1 MSQPITKYINQRKI
15 MSTVENEDVTKLDTQ
30 NLEALVTL
38 QRREFQSE
46 GEVTY
51 ATRIDRLKRLKALI
65 VENKTEFAE
74 TTKREF
80 GGARSYEFSLFSEFA
95 GKVEAIDYSMK
106 HLKEWMKPEKRKT
119 NKPMNFLGGK
129 SQVRHFPKGV
139 VGIISPWNLPFG
151 LTVAPLTSALAAGNR
166 ALLKPSEFVP
176 ETAALFAEVV
186 PQYFS
191 KDEVAVVTGGA
202 EISQC
207 FAELPFDH
215 LLFTGSTNIGAK
227 VMQSASKNLVPV
239 TLELG
244 GKSPVIIGRSAKLD
258 LAGTRLTFG
267 KLLNGGQLCLSPD
280 YVVVPHELEELLI
293 ARVVQEAESMY
304 PNITENEDYAGVI
317 NEKHFARL
325 QNYIDDA
332 VAKGAKLT
340 IVGADKTR
348 ASADNRRMPLHIL
361 QNVKE
366 DMLVLHEEIFGP
378 ILPVMTYSDVAE
390 VPDMIKPRQNPLAMY
405 YFGKDKREQEYLLSH
420 VQSGGVCIN
429 DITLHYVQEDLPF
442 GGIGSSGMGA
452 YHGPEGFR
460 SMSHARAIYSQT
472 MIDVLPIIG
481 ARPPFGNKFRK
492 NITKILG
499 SI

>member
-1 MSQPITKYINQRKI
+1 MSIAEHN
-15 MSTVENEDVTKLDTQ
+15 NVTELAGQ
-30 NLEALVTL
+30 NLNALIER
-38 QRREFQSE
+38 QRSQFRAE

-51 ATRIDRLKRLKALI
+51 STRIDRLKRLKALI

-95 GKVEAIDYSMK
+95 SKVEAIDYSMK
-106 HLKEWMKPEKRKT
+106 HLKAWMKPEKRKT

-176 ETAALFAEVV
+176 ETAALFAEIV
-186 PQYFS
+186 PKYFPE
-191 KDEVAVVTGGA
+191 DEVAVVTGGA
-202 EISQC
+202 EISQK

-215 LLFTGSTNIGAK
+215 LLFTGSTKVGAK
-227 VMQSASKNLVPV
+227 VMGAASKNLVPV

-244 GKSPVIIGRSAKLD
+244 GKSPVVIGRSAKLD

-280 YVVVPHELEELLI
+280 YVVVPNELEEQLI
-293 ARVVQEAESMY
+293 ARVVHEAQSMY
-304 PNITENEDYAGVI
+304 PNITENEDYAGII
-317 NEKHFARL
+317 NERHFARL
-325 QNYIDDA
+325 QNYLDDA

-340 IVGADKTR
+340 IVGANKTR
-348 ASADNRRMPLHIL
+348 ASASNRRMPLHIL
-361 QNVKE
+361 QNVND
-366 DMLVLHEEIFGP
+366 DMLVMQEEIFGP
-378 ILPVMTYSDVAE
+378 VLPFMTYSDVTE
-390 VPDMIKPRQNPLAMY
+390 VPDMIEPRRSPLALY
-405 YFGKDKREQEYLLSH
+405 YFGKDKREQEYLLNH

-442 GGIGSSGMGA
+442 GGFGASGMGA

-460 SMSHARAIYSQT
+460 SLSHARAIYSQT
-472 MIDVLPIIG
+472 MIDVLPIVG
-481 ARPPFGNKFRK
+481 ARPPFGDKFRK
-492 NITKILG
+492 NISKILG
-499 SI
+499 AI

>member
-1 MSQPITKYINQRKI
+1 MGAAEHHNATGLNA
-15 MSTVENEDVTKLDTQ
+15 Q
-30 NLEALVTL
+30 NLDALLEL
-38 QRREFQSE
+38 QRSKFRAE

-51 ATRIDRLKRLKALI
+51 STRIDRLKRLKALI
-65 VENKTEFAE
+65 VENKTEFAI

-95 GKVEAIDYSMK
+95 SKVEAINYSMK

-176 ETAALFAEVV
+176 KTAALFAEVV
-186 PQYFS
+186 PKYFS
-191 KDEVAVVTGGA
+191 EDEVAVVTGGA
-202 EISQC
+202 DISQR

-215 LLFTGSTNIGAK
+215 LLFTGSTKVGAK

-280 YVVVPHELEELLI
+280 YVAVPDELEEQLI
-293 ARVVQEAESMY
+293 ARVIQEAQSMY
-304 PNITENEDYAGVI
+304 PNITENADYAGVI
-317 NEKHFARL
+317 NERHFARL

-340 IVGADKTR
+340 IVGANKTR
-348 ASADNRRMPLHIL
+348 ASKNNRRMPLHIL
-361 QNVKE
+361 QNVNE
-366 DMLVLHEEIFGP
+366 DMLVMHEEIFGP

-390 VPDMIKPRQNPLAMY
+390 VPDMIEPRRNPLAMY
-405 YFGKDKREQEYLLSH
+405 YFGKDKREQEYLLSN

-442 GGIGSSGMGA
+442 GGVGASGMGA

-460 SMSHARAIYSQT
+460 SLSHARAIYSQT

-481 ARPPFGNKFRK
+481 ARPPFGEKFRK
-492 NITKILG
+492 NISKILG
-499 SI
+499 PI

>member
-1 MSQPITKYINQRKI
+1 MSTTKY
-15 MSTVENEDVTKLDTQ
+15 ENVTTLHTQ
-30 NLEALVTL
+30 NLEALVEL
-38 QRREFQSE
+38 QRSKFRAE

-65 VENKTEFAE
+65 VENKIEFAK

-95 GKVEAIDYSMK
+95 GKVEGIDYSMK

-166 ALLKPSEFVP
+166 AILKPSEFVP
-176 ETAALFAEVV
+176 ETAALFADVV
-186 PQYFS
+186 PKYFS
-191 KDEVAVVTGGA
+191 EDEVAVVTGGA
-202 EISQC
+202 EISQR

-215 LLFTGSTNIGAK
+215 LLFTGSTNIGSK

-280 YVVVPHELEELLI
+280 YVVVPNELEEQLI
-293 ARVVQEAESMY
+293 ARVVQEAQSMY

-317 NEKHFARL
+317 NERHFARL

-348 ASADNRRMPLHIL
+348 ASEDNRRMPLHIL
-361 QNVKE
+361 QNVNE
-366 DMLVLHEEIFGP
+366 DMLVMHEEIFGP

-390 VPDMIKPRQNPLAMY
+390 VPDMIEPRRNPLAMY
-405 YFGKDKREQEYLLSH
+405 YFGKDKSEQEYLLSN

-442 GGIGSSGMGA
+442 GGVGASGMGA

-460 SMSHARAIYSQT
+460 TLSHARAIYSQT

>member
-1 MSQPITKYINQRKI
+1 
-15 MSTVENEDVTKLDTQ
+15 MSTAKRKNVTKLDTQ
-30 NLEALVTL
+30 NLEALVEL
-38 QRREFQSE
+38 QRTKFRAE

-51 ATRIDRLKRLKALI
+51 SIRIDRLKRLKALI

-95 GKVEAIDYSMK
+95 SKVEGIDYAMK

-151 LTVAPLTSALAAGNR
+151 LTVAPLTGAIAAGNR
-166 ALLKPSEFVP
+166 AILKPSEFVP
-176 ETAALFAEVV
+176 ETAALFAEII
-186 PQYFS
+186 PKYFS
-191 KDEVAVVTGGA
+191 EDEVAVVTGGA
-202 EISQC
+202 DISQR

-215 LLFTGSTNIGAK
+215 LLFTGSSNIGAK

-280 YVVVPHELEELLI
+280 YVVVPNELEEQLI
-293 ARVVQEAESMY
+293 ARVVHEAQSMY

-317 NEKHFARL
+317 NERHFARL

-348 ASADNRRMPLHIL
+348 VSEDNRRMPLHIL
-361 QNVKE
+361 QNVNE
-366 DMLVLHEEIFGP
+366 DMLVMHEEIFGP

-390 VPDMIKPRQNPLAMY
+390 VPDMIEPRRNPLAMY
-405 YFGKDKREQEYLLSH
+405 YFGKDKREQEYLLSN

-442 GGIGSSGMGA
+442 GGVGASGMGA

-460 SMSHARAIYSQT
+460 SLSHARAIYSQT

-481 ARPPFGNKFRK
+481 ARPPFGEKFRK
-492 NITKILG
+492 NISKILG
-499 SI
+499 PI

>member
-1 MSQPITKYINQRKI
+1 MSIAEQNNITEL
-15 MSTVENEDVTKLDTQ
+15 TGQ
-30 NLEALVTL
+30 NLNALVER
-38 QRREFQSE
+38 QRSQFRAE

-65 VENKTEFAE
+65 VENKTEFAK

-95 GKVEAIDYSMK
+95 SKVEAIDYSMK
-106 HLKEWMKPEKRKT
+106 HLKAWMRPEKRKT

-129 SQVRHFPKGV
+129 SQVRHYPKGV

-166 ALLKPSEFVP
+166 AILKPSEFVP
-176 ETAALFAEVV
+176 ETAALFAEIV
-186 PQYFS
+186 PKYFPE
-191 KDEVAVVTGGA
+191 DEVAVVTGGA
-202 EISQC
+202 EISQK
-207 FAELPFDH
+207 FAALPFDH

-244 GKSPVIIGRSAKLD
+244 GKSPVVIGRSAKLD

-280 YVVVPHELEELLI
+280 YVIVPNELEEQLI
-293 ARVVQEAESMY
+293 ARVVQEVQAMY
-304 PNITENEDYAGVI
+304 PNITENEDYAGII
-317 NEKHFARL
+317 NERHFARL
-325 QNYIDDA
+325 QSYLDDA

-340 IVGADKTR
+340 IVGANQTR
-348 ASADNRRMPLHIL
+348 ASAGNRRMPLHIL
-361 QNVKE
+361 QNVND
-366 DMLVLHEEIFGP
+366 DMLIMHEEIFGP

-390 VPDMIKPRQNPLAMY
+390 VPDMIEPRRNPLALY
-405 YFGKDKREQEYLLSH
+405 YFGKDKREQEYLLNH

-442 GGIGSSGMGA
+442 GGFGASGMGA

-460 SMSHARAIYSQT
+460 SLSHARAIYSQT
-472 MIDVLPIIG
+472 MIDVLPIVG
-481 ARPPFGNKFRK
+481 ARPPFGDKFRK
-492 NITKILG
+492 NISKVLG
-499 SI
+499 AI

>member
-1 MSQPITKYINQRKI
+1 
-15 MSTVENEDVTKLDTQ
+15 MSTAKRKNVTKLDTQ
-30 NLEALVTL
+30 NLEALVEL
-38 QRREFQSE
+38 QRSKFRAE

-51 ATRIDRLKRLKALI
+51 STRIDRLKRLKALI

-95 GKVEAIDYSMK
+95 SKVEGIDYAMK

-151 LTVAPLTSALAAGNR
+151 LTVAPLTGALAAGNR
-166 ALLKPSEFVP
+166 AILKPSEFVP
-176 ETAALFAEVV
+176 ETAALFAEII
-186 PQYFS
+186 PKYFS
-191 KDEVAVVTGGA
+191 EDEVAVVTGGA
-202 EISQC
+202 DISQR

-215 LLFTGSTNIGAK
+215 LLFTGSSSIGAK

-244 GKSPVIIGRSAKLD
+244 GKSPVIISRSAKLD

-280 YVVVPHELEELLI
+280 YVVVPNELEEQLI
-293 ARVVQEAESMY
+293 ARVVHEAQSMY

-317 NEKHFARL
+317 NERHFARL

-340 IVGADKTR
+340 IVGANKTG
-348 ASADNRRMPLHIL
+348 ASKNNRRMPLHIL
-361 QNVKE
+361 QNVTE
-366 DMLVLHEEIFGP
+366 DMLVMHEEIFGP

-390 VPDMIKPRQNPLAMY
+390 VPDMIEPRRNPLAMY
-405 YFGKDKREQEYLLSH
+405 YFGKDKREQEYLLNH

-442 GGIGSSGMGA
+442 GGVGASGMGA

-460 SMSHARAIYSQT
+460 SLSHARAIYSQT

-481 ARPPFGNKFRK
+481 ARPPFGEKFRK
-492 NITKILG
+492 NISKILG
-499 SI
+499 PI

>member
-1 MSQPITKYINQRKI
+1 
-15 MSTVENEDVTKLDTQ
+15 MSTAKYENVTTLHTQ
-30 NLEALVTL
+30 NLEALVEL
-38 QRREFQSE
+38 QRSKFRAE

-65 VENKTEFAE
+65 VENKIEFAK

-95 GKVEAIDYSMK
+95 GKVEGIDYSMK

-129 SQVRHFPKGV
+129 SEVRHFPKGV

-176 ETAALFAEVV
+176 ETAALFADVV
-186 PQYFS
+186 PKYFAN
-191 KDEVAVVTGGA
+191 DEVAVVTGGA
-202 EISQC
+202 EISQR

-280 YVVVPHELEELLI
+280 YVVVPNELEEQLI
-293 ARVVQEAESMY
+293 ARVVQEAQSMY

-317 NEKHFARL
+317 NERHFARL

-348 ASADNRRMPLHIL
+348 ASEDNRRMPLHIL
-361 QNVKE
+361 QSVNE
-366 DMLVLHEEIFGP
+366 DMLVMHEEIFGP

-390 VPDMIKPRQNPLAMY
+390 VPDMIEPRRNPLAMY
-405 YFGKDKREQEYLLSH
+405 YFGKDKSEQEYLLSN

-442 GGIGSSGMGA
+442 GGVGASGMGA

-460 SMSHARAIYSQT
+460 TLSHARAIYSQT

>member
-1 MSQPITKYINQRKI
+1 MSIAEHN
-15 MSTVENEDVTKLDTQ
+15 NVTELAGQ
-30 NLEALVTL
+30 NLNALIER
-38 QRREFQSE
+38 QRSQFRAE

-51 ATRIDRLKRLKALI
+51 STRIDRLKRLKALI

-95 GKVEAIDYSMK
+95 SKVEAIDYSMK
-106 HLKEWMKPEKRKT
+106 HLKAWMKPEKRKT

-176 ETAALFAEVV
+176 ETAALFAEIV
-186 PQYFS
+186 PKYFPE
-191 KDEVAVVTGGA
+191 DEVAVVTGGA
-202 EISQC
+202 EISQK

-215 LLFTGSTNIGAK
+215 LLFTGSTKVGAK
-227 VMQSASKNLVPV
+227 VMRAASKNLVPV

-244 GKSPVIIGRSAKLD
+244 GKSPVVIGRSAKLD

-280 YVVVPHELEELLI
+280 YVVVPNELEEQLI
-293 ARVVQEAESMY
+293 ARVVHEAQSMY
-304 PNITENEDYAGVI
+304 PNITENEDYAGII
-317 NEKHFARL
+317 NERHFARL
-325 QNYIDDA
+325 QNYLDDA

-340 IVGADKTR
+340 IVGANKTR
-348 ASADNRRMPLHIL
+348 ASASNRRMPLHIL
-361 QNVKE
+361 QNVND
-366 DMLVLHEEIFGP
+366 DMLVMQEEIFGP
-378 ILPVMTYSDVAE
+378 VLPFMTYSDVTE
-390 VPDMIKPRQNPLAMY
+390 VPDMIEPRRSPLALY

-442 GGIGSSGMGA
+442 GGFGASGMGA

-472 MIDVLPIIG
+472 MIDVLPIVG
-481 ARPPFGNKFRK
+481 ARPPFGDKFRK
-492 NITKILG
+492 NISKILG
-499 SI
+499 AI

>member
-1 MSQPITKYINQRKI
+1 MSIAEHN
-15 MSTVENEDVTKLDTQ
+15 NVTELAGQ
-30 NLEALVTL
+30 NLNALIER
-38 QRREFQSE
+38 QRSQFRAE

-51 ATRIDRLKRLKALI
+51 STRIDRLKRLKALI

-95 GKVEAIDYSMK
+95 SKVEAIDYSMK
-106 HLKEWMKPEKRKT
+106 HLKQWMKPEKRKT

-176 ETAALFAEVV
+176 ETAALFAEIV
-186 PQYFS
+186 PKYFPE
-191 KDEVAVVTGGA
+191 DEVAVVTGGA
-202 EISQC
+202 EISQK

-215 LLFTGSTNIGAK
+215 LLFTGSTKVGAK
-227 VMQSASKNLVPV
+227 VMRSASKNLVPV

-244 GKSPVIIGRSAKLD
+244 GKSPVVIGRSAKLD

-280 YVVVPHELEELLI
+280 YVVVPNELEEQLI
-293 ARVVQEAESMY
+293 ARVVHEAQSMY
-304 PNITENEDYAGVI
+304 PNITENEDYAGII
-317 NEKHFARL
+317 NERHFARL
-325 QNYIDDA
+325 QNYLDDA

-340 IVGADKTR
+340 IVGANKTR
-348 ASADNRRMPLHIL
+348 ASASNRRMPLHIL
-361 QNVKE
+361 QNVND
-366 DMLVLHEEIFGP
+366 DMLVMQEEIFGP
-378 ILPVMTYSDVAE
+378 VLPFMTYSDVTE
-390 VPDMIKPRQNPLAMY
+390 VPDMIEPRRSPLALY

-442 GGIGSSGMGA
+442 GGFGASGMGA

-472 MIDVLPIIG
+472 MIDVLPIVG
-481 ARPPFGNKFRK
+481 ARPPFGDKFRK
-492 NITKILG
+492 NISKILG
-499 SI
+499 AI

>member
-1 MSQPITKYINQRKI
+1 
-15 MSTVENEDVTKLDTQ
+15 MSTAKRKNVTKLDTQ
-30 NLEALVTL
+30 NLEALVEL
-38 QRREFQSE
+38 QRSKFRAE

-51 ATRIDRLKRLKALI
+51 STRIDRLKRLKALI

-95 GKVEAIDYSMK
+95 SKVEGIDYAMK

-151 LTVAPLTSALAAGNR
+151 LTVAPLTGALAAGNR
-166 ALLKPSEFVP
+166 AILKPSEFVP
-176 ETAALFAEVV
+176 ETAALFAEII
-186 PQYFS
+186 PKYFS
-191 KDEVAVVTGGA
+191 EDEVAVVTGGA
-202 EISQC
+202 DISQR

-215 LLFTGSTNIGAK
+215 LLFTGSSNIGAK

-280 YVVVPHELEELLI
+280 YVVVPNELEEQLI
-293 ARVVQEAESMY
+293 ARVVHEAQSMY

-317 NEKHFARL
+317 NERHFARL

-340 IVGADKTR
+340 IVGANKTR
-348 ASADNRRMPLHIL
+348 ASKNNRRMPLHIL
-361 QNVKE
+361 QNVNE
-366 DMLVLHEEIFGP
+366 DMLVMHEEIFGP

-390 VPDMIKPRQNPLAMY
+390 VPDMIEPRRNPLAMY

-442 GGIGSSGMGA
+442 GGVGASGMGA

-460 SMSHARAIYSQT
+460 SLSHARAIYSQT

-481 ARPPFGNKFRK
+481 ARPPFGEKFRK
-492 NITKILG
+492 NISKILG
-499 SI
+499 PI

>member
-1 MSQPITKYINQRKI
+1 MGAAEHHNATGLNA
-15 MSTVENEDVTKLDTQ
+15 Q
-30 NLEALVTL
+30 NLDALLEL
-38 QRREFQSE
+38 QRSKFRAE

-51 ATRIDRLKRLKALI
+51 STRIDRLKRLKALI
-65 VENKTEFAE
+65 VENKTEFAI

-95 GKVEAIDYSMK
+95 SKVEAINYSMK

-176 ETAALFAEVV
+176 KTAALFAEVV
-186 PQYFS
+186 PKYFS
-191 KDEVAVVTGGA
+191 EDEVAVVTGGA
-202 EISQC
+202 DISQR

-215 LLFTGSTNIGAK
+215 LLFTGSTKVGAK

-280 YVVVPHELEELLI
+280 YVVVPDELEEQLI
-293 ARVVQEAESMY
+293 ARVVKEAESMY

-317 NEKHFARL
+317 NERHFARL

-340 IVGADKTR
+340 IVGAEKTR
-348 ASADNRRMPLHIL
+348 ASDDNRRMPLHIL
-361 QNVKE
+361 QNVNE
-366 DMLVLHEEIFGP
+366 DMLVMHEEIFGP
-378 ILPVMTYSDVAE
+378 VLPVMTYSDVEE
-390 VPDMIKPRQNPLAMY
+390 VPDMIEPRRNPLAMY
-405 YFGKDKREQEYLLSH
+405 YFGKDNCEQEYLLSR

-442 GGIGSSGMGA
+442 GGIGASGMGA
-452 YHGPEGFR
+452 YHGPEGFKN
-460 SMSHARAIYSQT
+460 MSHARAIYSQT

-481 ARPPFGNKFRK
+481 ARPPFGEKFRK
-492 NITKILG
+492 RITKTLG
-499 SI
+499 AI

>member
-1 MSQPITKYINQRKI
+1 MSTTKYGN
-15 MSTVENEDVTKLDTQ
+15 VTTLDTQ
-30 NLEALVTL
+30 NLEALVEL
-38 QRREFQSE
+38 QRSKFRAE

-65 VENKTEFAE
+65 VENKIEFAK

-95 GKVEAIDYSMK
+95 GKVEGIDYSMK
-106 HLKEWMKPEKRKT
+106 HLKEWMKAEKRKT

-129 SQVRHFPKGV
+129 SEVRHFPKGV

-176 ETAALFAEVV
+176 ETAALFADVV
-186 PQYFS
+186 PKYFAN
-191 KDEVAVVTGGA
+191 DEVAVVTGGA
-202 EISQC
+202 EISQR

-280 YVVVPHELEELLI
+280 YVVVPNELEEQLI
-293 ARVVQEAESMY
+293 ARVVQEAQSMY

-317 NEKHFARL
+317 NERHFARL

-348 ASADNRRMPLHIL
+348 ASEDNRRMPLHIL
-361 QNVKE
+361 QNVNE
-366 DMLVLHEEIFGP
+366 DMLVMHEEIFGP

-390 VPDMIKPRQNPLAMY
+390 VPDMIEPRRNPLAMY
-405 YFGKDKREQEYLLSH
+405 YFGKDKSEQEYLLSN

-442 GGIGSSGMGA
+442 GGVGASGMGA

-460 SMSHARAIYSQT
+460 TLSHARAIYSQT

>member
-1 MSQPITKYINQRKI
+1 MGAAEHHNATGLNA
-15 MSTVENEDVTKLDTQ
+15 Q
-30 NLEALVTL
+30 NLDALLEL
-38 QRREFQSE
+38 QRSKFRAE

-51 ATRIDRLKRLKALI
+51 STRIDRLKRLKALI
-65 VENKTEFAE
+65 VENKTEFAI

-95 GKVEAIDYSMK
+95 SKVEAINYSMK

-176 ETAALFAEVV
+176 KTAALFAEVV
-186 PQYFS
+186 PKYFS
-191 KDEVAVVTGGA
+191 EDEVAVVTGGA
-202 EISQC
+202 DISQR

-215 LLFTGSTNIGAK
+215 LLFTGSTKVGAK

-244 GKSPVIIGRSAKLD
+244 GKSPVIVGRSAKLD

-280 YVVVPHELEELLI
+280 YVVVPDELEEQLI
-293 ARVVQEAESMY
+293 ARVVKEAESMY

-317 NEKHFARL
+317 NERHFARL

-340 IVGADKTR
+340 IVGAEKTR
-348 ASADNRRMPLHIL
+348 ASDDNRRMPLHIL
-361 QNVKE
+361 QNVNE
-366 DMLVLHEEIFGP
+366 DMLVMHEEIFGP
-378 ILPVMTYSDVAE
+378 VLPVMTYSDVEE
-390 VPDMIKPRQNPLAMY
+390 VPDMIEPRRNPLAMY
-405 YFGKDKREQEYLLSH
+405 YFGKDNREQEYLLSR

-442 GGIGSSGMGA
+442 GGIGASGMGA
-452 YHGPEGFR
+452 YHGPEGFKN
-460 SMSHARAIYSQT
+460 MSHARAIYSQT

-481 ARPPFGNKFRK
+481 ARPPFGEKFRK
-492 NITKILG
+492 RITKTLG
-499 SI
+499 AI

>member
-1 MSQPITKYINQRKI
+1 MSTTKY
-15 MSTVENEDVTKLDTQ
+15 ENVTTLHTQ
-30 NLEALVTL
+30 NLEALVEL
-38 QRREFQSE
+38 QRSKFRAE

-65 VENKTEFAE
+65 VENKIEFAK

-95 GKVEAIDYSMK
+95 GKVEGIDYSMK

-176 ETAALFAEVV
+176 ETAALFADVV
-186 PQYFS
+186 PKYFAN
-191 KDEVAVVTGGA
+191 DEVAVVTGGA
-202 EISQC
+202 EISQR

-258 LAGTRLTFG
+258 MAGTRLTFG

-280 YVVVPHELEELLI
+280 YVVVPNELEEQLI
-293 ARVVQEAESMY
+293 ARVVQEAQSMY

-317 NEKHFARL
+317 NERHFARL

-348 ASADNRRMPLHIL
+348 ASEDNRRMPLHIL
-361 QNVKE
+361 QNVNE
-366 DMLVLHEEIFGP
+366 DMLVMHEEIFGP

-390 VPDMIKPRQNPLAMY
+390 VPDMIEPRRNPLAMY
-405 YFGKDKREQEYLLSH
+405 YFGKDKSEQEYLLSN

-442 GGIGSSGMGA
+442 GGVGASGMGA

-460 SMSHARAIYSQT
+460 TLSHARAIYSQT

>member
-1 MSQPITKYINQRKI
+1 MGAAEQHNLTG
-15 MSTVENEDVTKLDTQ
+15 LDTQ
-30 NLEALVTL
+30 DLDALIAL
-38 QRREFQSE
+38 QKAQFRAE

-65 VENKTEFAE
+65 VENKVAFANATKHEFN
-74 TTKREF
+74 
-80 GGARSYEFSLFSEFA
+80 GARSYEFSLFSEFA
-95 GKVEAIDYSMK
+95 SKVEAIDYSMK
-106 HLKEWMKPEKRKT
+106 HLKAWMKPEKRKT

-186 PQYFS
+186 PKYFS

-202 EISQC
+202 EVSQQ
-207 FAELPFDH
+207 FAQLPFDH
-215 LLFTGSTNIGAK
+215 LLFTGSTRVGAQ
-227 VMQSASKNLVPV
+227 VMQAASKNLVPV

-280 YVVVPHELEELLI
+280 YVLVPQELEEQLV
-293 ARVVQEAESMY
+293 ARVVHEAQSMY
-304 PNITENEDYAGVI
+304 PNITENADYAGVI
-317 NEKHFARL
+317 NERHFARL

-340 IVGADKTR
+340 IVGAEQTR
-348 ASADNRRMPLHIL
+348 ASENNRRMPLHIL
-361 QNVKE
+361 QNVNE
-366 DMLVLHEEIFGP
+366 DMLVMHEEIFGP
-378 ILPVMTYSDVAE
+378 ILPVMTYDDITE
-390 VPDMIKPRQNPLAMY
+390 VPDQVEPRRSPLALY
-405 YFGKDKREQEYLLSH
+405 YFGKDKTEQEYLLSH
-420 VQSGGVCIN
+420 VPSGGVCIN

-442 GGIGSSGMGA
+442 GGVGASGMGA

-460 SMSHARAIYSQT
+460 TLSHPRAIYSQT
-472 MIDVLPIIG
+472 MVDVLPIIG
-481 ARPPFGNKFRK
+481 ARPPFGDKFRK
-492 NITKILG
+492 NISKILG
-499 SI
+499 AI

>member
-1 MSQPITKYINQRKI
+1 MGAAEHHNATGLNA
-15 MSTVENEDVTKLDTQ
+15 Q
-30 NLEALVTL
+30 NLDALLEL
-38 QRREFQSE
+38 QRSKFRAE

-51 ATRIDRLKRLKALI
+51 STRIDRLKRLKALI
-65 VENKTEFAE
+65 VENKTEFAI

-95 GKVEAIDYSMK
+95 SKVEAINYSMK

-119 NKPMNFLGGK
+119 NKPMNFFGGK

-176 ETAALFAEVV
+176 KTAALFAEVV
-186 PQYFS
+186 PKYFS
-191 KDEVAVVTGGA
+191 EDEVAIVTGGA
-202 EISQC
+202 DISQR

-215 LLFTGSTNIGAK
+215 LLFTGSTKVGAK

-280 YVVVPHELEELLI
+280 YVVVPDELEEQLI
-293 ARVVQEAESMY
+293 ARVVKEAESMY

-317 NEKHFARL
+317 NERHFARL

-340 IVGADKTR
+340 IVGAEKTR
-348 ASADNRRMPLHIL
+348 ASDDNRRMPLHIL
-361 QNVKE
+361 QNVNE
-366 DMLVLHEEIFGP
+366 DMLVMHEEIFGP
-378 ILPVMTYSDVAE
+378 VLPVMTYSDVEE
-390 VPDMIKPRQNPLAMY
+390 VPDMIEPRRNPLAMY
-405 YFGKDKREQEYLLSH
+405 YFGKDNREQEYLLSR

-442 GGIGSSGMGA
+442 GGIGASGMGA
-452 YHGPEGFR
+452 YHGPEGFKN
-460 SMSHARAIYSQT
+460 MSHARAIYSQT

-481 ARPPFGNKFRK
+481 ARPPFGEKFRK
-492 NITKILG
+492 RITKTLG
-499 SI
+499 AI

>member
-1 MSQPITKYINQRKI
+1 MGA
-15 MSTVENEDVTKLDTQ
+15 VEQHNLTGLDTQ
-30 NLEALVTL
+30 DLDALIAL
-38 QRREFQSE
+38 QKAQFRAE

-65 VENKTEFAE
+65 VENKVAFANATKHEFN
-74 TTKREF
+74 
-80 GGARSYEFSLFSEFA
+80 GARSYEFSLFSEFA
-95 GKVEAIDYSMK
+95 SKVEAIDYSMK
-106 HLKEWMKPEKRKT
+106 HLKAWMKPEKRQT

-129 SQVRHFPKGV
+129 GQVRHFPKGV

-186 PQYFS
+186 PKYFS
-191 KDEVAVVTGGA
+191 NDEVAVVTGGA
-202 EISQC
+202 EVSQQC
-207 FAELPFDH
+207 AQLPFDH
-215 LLFTGSTNIGAK
+215 LLFTGSTRVGAQ
-227 VMQSASKNLVPV
+227 VMQAASKNLVPV

-280 YVVVPHELEELLI
+280 YVLVPQELEEQLV
-293 ARVVQEAESMY
+293 ARVVHEAQSMY
-304 PNITENEDYAGVI
+304 PNITENDDYAGVI
-317 NEKHFARL
+317 NERHFARL

-340 IVGADKTR
+340 IVGADQTR
-348 ASADNRRMPLHIL
+348 ASENNRRMPLHIL
-361 QNVKE
+361 QNVNE
-366 DMLVLHEEIFGP
+366 DMLVMHEEIFGP
-378 ILPVMTYSDVAE
+378 ILPVMTYSDITE
-390 VPDMIKPRQNPLAMY
+390 VPDQVEPRRNPLALY
-405 YFGKDKREQEYLLSH
+405 YFGKDKTEQEYLLSH
-420 VQSGGVCIN
+420 VPSGGVCIN

-442 GGIGSSGMGA
+442 GGVGASGMGA
-452 YHGPEGFR
+452 YHGPEGFKTL
-460 SMSHARAIYSQT
+460 SHPRAIYSQT

-481 ARPPFGNKFRK
+481 ARPPFGEKFRK
-492 NITKILG
+492 KISGILG
-499 SI
+499 AI

>member
-1 MSQPITKYINQRKI
+1 MSTTKY
-15 MSTVENEDVTKLDTQ
+15 ENVTTLHTQ
-30 NLEALVTL
+30 NLEALVEL
-38 QRREFQSE
+38 QRSKFRAE
-46 GEVTY
+46 GEVSY

-65 VENKTEFAE
+65 VENKIEFAK

-129 SQVRHFPKGV
+129 SEVRHFPKGV

-176 ETAALFAEVV
+176 ETAALFADVV
-186 PQYFS
+186 PKYFS
-191 KDEVAVVTGGA
+191 EDEVAVVTGGA
-202 EISQC
+202 EISQR

-280 YVVVPHELEELLI
+280 YVVVPNELEEQLI
-293 ARVVQEAESMY
+293 ARVVQEAQSMY

-317 NEKHFARL
+317 NERHFARL

-348 ASADNRRMPLHIL
+348 ASEDNRRMPLHIL
-361 QNVKE
+361 QNVNE
-366 DMLVLHEEIFGP
+366 DMLVMHEEIFGP

-390 VPDMIKPRQNPLAMY
+390 VPDMIEPRRNPLAMY
-405 YFGKDKREQEYLLSH
+405 YFGKDKSEQEYLLSN

-442 GGIGSSGMGA
+442 GGVGASGMGA

-460 SMSHARAIYSQT
+460 TLSHARAIYSQT

>member
-1 MSQPITKYINQRKI
+1 MSISEHDN
-15 MSTVENEDVTKLDTQ
+15 VTKLATQ
-30 NLEALVTL
+30 NLRALVEL
-38 QRREFQSE
+38 QKNTFRAE
-46 GEVTY
+46 GEVTF

-65 VENKTEFAE
+65 VENKTAFAR

-80 GGARSYEFSLFSEFA
+80 NGARSYEFSLFSEFA
-95 GKVEAIDYSMK
+95 SKVEAIDYSMK
-106 HLKEWMKPEKRKT
+106 HLKAWMKPERRKT

-129 SQVRHFPKGV
+129 SQVRYFPKGV

-166 ALLKPSEFVP
+166 ALLKPSEYVP

-186 PQYFS
+186 PKYFS
-191 KDEVAVVTGGA
+191 EDEVAVVTGGA
-202 EISQC
+202 EVSQR

-215 LLFTGSTNIGAK
+215 LLFTGSTRVGAQ

-280 YVVVPHELEELLI
+280 YVLVPKELEDPLI
-293 ARVVQEAESMY
+293 ARVIDEAQTMY
-304 PNITENEDYAGVI
+304 PNITDNNDYAGI
-317 NEKHFARL
+317 FNEKHFVRL
-325 QNYIDDA
+325 QSYIDDA

-340 IVGADKTR
+340 IVGANRAR
-348 ASADNRRMPLHIL
+348 ASEDNRRMPLHIL
-361 QNVKE
+361 QNVSE
-366 DMLVLHEEIFGP
+366 DMQVMHEEIFGP
-378 ILPVMTYSDVAE
+378 ILPVMTYSDINQ
-390 VPDMIKPRQNPLAMY
+390 VPGMIEPRRTPLAMY
-405 YFGKDKREQEYLLSH
+405 YFGKDKTEQEYLLSH

-442 GGIGSSGMGA
+442 GGIGASGMGA
-452 YHGPEGFR
+452 YHGPEGFKNL
-460 SMSHARAIYSQT
+460 SHARAIYSQT

-481 ARPPFGNKFRK
+481 ARPPFGEKFRGRIRK
-492 NITKILG
+492 ALG
-499 SI
+499 EI

>member
-1 MSQPITKYINQRKI
+1 
-15 MSTVENEDVTKLDTQ
+15 MSTAKPKNVTKLDTQ
-30 NLEALVTL
+30 NLEALVEL
-38 QRREFQSE
+38 QRSKFRAE

-51 ATRIDRLKRLKALI
+51 STRIDRLKRLKALI

-95 GKVEAIDYSMK
+95 SKVEGIDYAMK

-151 LTVAPLTSALAAGNR
+151 LTVAPLTGALAAGNR
-166 ALLKPSEFVP
+166 AILKPSEFVP
-176 ETAALFAEVV
+176 ETAALFAEII
-186 PQYFS
+186 PKYFS
-191 KDEVAVVTGGA
+191 EDEVAVVTGGA
-202 EISQC
+202 DISQR

-215 LLFTGSTNIGAK
+215 LLFTGSSNIGAK

-280 YVVVPHELEELLI
+280 YVVVPNELEEQLI
-293 ARVVQEAESMY
+293 ARVVHEAQSMY

-317 NEKHFARL
+317 NERHFARL

-348 ASADNRRMPLHIL
+348 VSEDNRRMPLHIL
-361 QNVKE
+361 QNVNE
-366 DMLVLHEEIFGP
+366 DMLVMHEEIFGP

-390 VPDMIKPRQNPLAMY
+390 VPDMIEPRRNPLAMY
-405 YFGKDKREQEYLLSH
+405 YFGKDKREQEYLLSN

-442 GGIGSSGMGA
+442 GGVGASGMGA

-460 SMSHARAIYSQT
+460 NLSHARAIYSQT

-481 ARPPFGNKFRK
+481 ARPPFGEKFRK
-492 NITKILG
+492 NISKILG
-499 SI
+499 PI

>member
-1 MSQPITKYINQRKI
+1 MSKAEYKN
-15 MSTVENEDVTKLDTQ
+15 VTQIDTQ
-30 NLEALVTL
+30 NLEALVKL
-38 QRREFQSE
+38 QRSKFRAE

-65 VENKTEFAE
+65 IENKTEFAK

-95 GKVEAIDYSMK
+95 GKVEGIDYSMK

-186 PQYFS
+186 PKYFS
-191 KDEVAVVTGGA
+191 EDEVAVVTGGA
-202 EISQC
+202 EISQR

-215 LLFTGSTNIGAK
+215 LLFTGSTNVGAK

-280 YVVVPHELEELLI
+280 YVVVPNELEEQLI
-293 ARVVQEAESMY
+293 ARVVQEVQSMY

-317 NEKHFARL
+317 NERHFARL

-348 ASADNRRMPLHIL
+348 ASKDNRRMPLHIL
-361 QNVKE
+361 QNVNE
-366 DMLVLHEEIFGP
+366 DMLVMHEEIFGP

-390 VPDMIKPRQNPLAMY
+390 VPDMIEPRRNPLAMY

-442 GGIGSSGMGA
+442 GGVGASGMGA

-460 SMSHARAIYSQT
+460 TLSHARAIYSQT

-492 NITKILG
+492 NISKILG

>member
-1 MSQPITKYINQRKI
+1 MSIAEHDN
-15 MSTVENEDVTKLDTQ
+15 VTKLEIQ
-30 NLEALVTL
+30 NLTALLKL
-38 QRREFQSE
+38 QRSKFRAE

-51 ATRIDRLKRLKALI
+51 ATRIDRLKRLKAMI
-65 VENKTEFAE
+65 IENKTEFAK

-95 GKVEAIDYSMK
+95 SKVEAIDYSMK

-176 ETAALFAEVV
+176 ETAALFADVI
-186 PQYFS
+186 PKYFS
-191 KDEVAVVTGGA
+191 EDEVAVVTGGA
-202 EISQC
+202 AISQR

-215 LLFTGSTNIGAK
+215 LLFTGSTRVGAQ
-227 VMQSASKNLVPV
+227 VMQSAAKNLVPV

-280 YVVVPHELEELLI
+280 YVVVPKELEEQLI
-293 ARVVQEAESMY
+293 ARVIHETESMY

-317 NEKHFARL
+317 NERHFARL

-348 ASADNRRMPLHIL
+348 ASKDNRRMPLHIL
-361 QNVKE
+361 QNVNE
-366 DMLVLHEEIFGP
+366 DMLVMHEEIFGP
-378 ILPVMTYSDVAE
+378 VLPVMTYSDVAE
-390 VPDMIKPRQNPLAMY
+390 VPDMIEPRRNPLAMY
-405 YFGKDKREQEYLLSH
+405 YFGKDKREQEYLLTH
-420 VQSGGVCIN
+420 VPSGGVCVN

-442 GGIGSSGMGA
+442 GGVGASGMGA

-460 SMSHARAIYSQT
+460 SLSHARAIYSQT
-472 MIDVLPIIG
+472 MIDVLPIVG
-481 ARPPFGNKFRK
+481 ARPPFGEKFRK
-492 NITKILG
+492 NISKVLG

>member
-1 MSQPITKYINQRKI
+1 MSIAEQNNITEL
-15 MSTVENEDVTKLDTQ
+15 TGQ
-30 NLEALVTL
+30 NLNALVER
-38 QRREFQSE
+38 QRSQFRAE

-65 VENKTEFAE
+65 VENKTEFAK

-95 GKVEAIDYSMK
+95 SKVEAIDYSMK
-106 HLKEWMKPEKRKT
+106 HLKAWMRPEKRKT

-129 SQVRHFPKGV
+129 SQVRHYPKGV

-166 ALLKPSEFVP
+166 AILKPSEFVP
-176 ETAALFAEVV
+176 ETAALFAEIV
-186 PQYFS
+186 PKYFPE
-191 KDEVAVVTGGA
+191 DEVAVVTGGA
-202 EISQC
+202 EISQK
-207 FAELPFDH
+207 FAALPFDH
-215 LLFTGSTNIGAK
+215 LLFTGSSKVGAK

-244 GKSPVIIGRSAKLD
+244 GKSPVVIGRSAKLD

-280 YVVVPHELEELLI
+280 YVIVPNELEEQLI
-293 ARVVQEAESMY
+293 ARVVQEVQAMY
-304 PNITENEDYAGVI
+304 PNITENEDYAGII
-317 NEKHFARL
+317 NERHFARL
-325 QNYIDDA
+325 QSYLDDA

-348 ASADNRRMPLHIL
+348 ASAGNRRMPLHIL
-361 QNVKE
+361 QNVNE
-366 DMLVLHEEIFGP
+366 DMLIMHEEIFGP

-390 VPDMIKPRQNPLAMY
+390 VPDMIEPRRNPLALY
-405 YFGKDKREQEYLLSH
+405 YFGKDKREQEYLLNH

-442 GGIGSSGMGA
+442 GGFGASGMGA

-460 SMSHARAIYSQT
+460 SLSHARAIYSQT
-472 MIDVLPIIG
+472 MIDVLPIVG
-481 ARPPFGNKFRK
+481 ARPPFGEKFRK
-492 NITKILG
+492 NISKILG
-499 SI
+499 AI

>member
-1 MSQPITKYINQRKI
+1 
-15 MSTVENEDVTKLDTQ
+15 MSTAKNKKVTQLDTQ
-30 NLEALVTL
+30 NLDALIEL
-38 QRREFQSE
+38 QRSQFRAE

-65 VENKTEFAE
+65 VENKKEFAE

-95 GKVEAIDYSMK
+95 GKVEGIDYSMK

-186 PQYFS
+186 PKYFS
-191 KDEVAVVTGGA
+191 DDEVAVVTGGA
-202 EISQC
+202 EISQR

-215 LLFTGSTNIGAK
+215 LLFTGSTNVGAK
-227 VMQSASKNLVPV
+227 VMQSASKNLGPV

-280 YVVVPHELEELLI
+280 YVVVPHELEEQLI
-293 ARVVQEAESMY
+293 ARVVQEVQSMY

-317 NEKHFARL
+317 NERHFARL

-348 ASADNRRMPLHIL
+348 ASKDNRRMPLHIL
-361 QNVKE
+361 QNVNE
-366 DMLVLHEEIFGP
+366 DMLVMHEEIFGP

-390 VPDMIKPRQNPLAMY
+390 VPDMIEPRRNPLAMY
-405 YFGKDKREQEYLLSH
+405 YFGKDKPEQEYLLSH

-442 GGIGSSGMGA
+442 GGVGASGMGA

-460 SMSHARAIYSQT
+460 TLSHARAIYSQT

-492 NITKILG
+492 NISKILG

>member
-1 MSQPITKYINQRKI
+1 
-15 MSTVENEDVTKLDTQ
+15 MSTAKPKNVTKLDTQ
-30 NLEALVTL
+30 NLEALVEL
-38 QRREFQSE
+38 QRSKFRAE

-51 ATRIDRLKRLKALI
+51 STRIDRLKRLKALI

-95 GKVEAIDYSMK
+95 SKVEGIDYAMK

-176 ETAALFAEVV
+176 ETAALFAEII
-186 PQYFS
+186 PKYFPE
-191 KDEVAVVTGGA
+191 DEVAVVTGGA
-202 EISQC
+202 EISQK

-215 LLFTGSTNIGAK
+215 LLFTGSTNVGAK
-227 VMQSASKNLVPV
+227 VMQSAAKNLVPV

-280 YVVVPHELEELLI
+280 YVVVPNELEEQLI
-293 ARVVQEAESMY
+293 ARVVQEAQAMY

-317 NEKHFARL
+317 NERHFARL
-325 QNYIDDA
+325 QSYIDDA

-348 ASADNRRMPLHIL
+348 ASEDNRRMPLHIL
-361 QNVKE
+361 QNVNE
-366 DMLVLHEEIFGP
+366 DMLVMHEEIFGP
-378 ILPVMTYSDVAE
+378 ILPMMTYSDIAE
-390 VPDMIKPRQNPLAMY
+390 VPDMIEPRRNPLAMY

-442 GGIGSSGMGA
+442 GGIGASGMGA

-481 ARPPFGNKFRK
+481 ARPPFGEKFRK
-492 NITKILG
+492 TISKVLG
-499 SI
+499 PI

>member
-1 MSQPITKYINQRKI
+1 MSIAEQNNITEL
-15 MSTVENEDVTKLDTQ
+15 TCQ
-30 NLEALVTL
+30 NLNALVER
-38 QRREFQSE
+38 QRSQFRAE

-65 VENKTEFAE
+65 VENKTEFAK

-95 GKVEAIDYSMK
+95 SKVEAIDYSMK
-106 HLKEWMKPEKRKT
+106 HLKAWMRPEKRKT

-129 SQVRHFPKGV
+129 SQVRHYPKGV

-166 ALLKPSEFVP
+166 AILKPSEFVP
-176 ETAALFAEVV
+176 ETAALFAEIV
-186 PQYFS
+186 PKYFPE
-191 KDEVAVVTGGA
+191 DEVAVVTGGA
-202 EISQC
+202 EISQK
-207 FAELPFDH
+207 FAALPFDH

-244 GKSPVIIGRSAKLD
+244 GKSPVVIGRSAKLD

-280 YVVVPHELEELLI
+280 YVIVPNELEEQLI
-293 ARVVQEAESMY
+293 ARVVQEVQAMY
-304 PNITENEDYAGVI
+304 PNITENEDYAGII
-317 NEKHFARL
+317 NERHFARL
-325 QNYIDDA
+325 QSYLDDA

-348 ASADNRRMPLHIL
+348 ASAGNRRMPLHIL
-361 QNVKE
+361 QNVND
-366 DMLVLHEEIFGP
+366 DMLIMHEEIFGP

-390 VPDMIKPRQNPLAMY
+390 VPDMIEPRRNPLALY
-405 YFGKDKREQEYLLSH
+405 YFGKDKREQEYLLNH

-442 GGIGSSGMGA
+442 GGFGASGMGA

-460 SMSHARAIYSQT
+460 SLSHARAIYSQT
-472 MIDVLPIIG
+472 MIDVLPIVG
-481 ARPPFGNKFRK
+481 ARPPFGDKFRK
-492 NITKILG
+492 NISKVLG
-499 SI
+499 AI

>member
-1 MSQPITKYINQRKI
+1 MSTTKY
-15 MSTVENEDVTKLDTQ
+15 ENVTTLHTQ
-30 NLEALVTL
+30 NLEALVEL
-38 QRREFQSE
+38 QRSKFRAE

-65 VENKTEFAE
+65 VENKIEFAK

-95 GKVEAIDYSMK
+95 GKVEGIDYSMK
-106 HLKEWMKPEKRKT
+106 HLKEWMKAEKRKT

-176 ETAALFAEVV
+176 ETAALFADVV
-186 PQYFS
+186 PNYFS
-191 KDEVAVVTGGA
+191 EDEVAVVTGGA
-202 EISQC
+202 EISQR

-280 YVVVPHELEELLI
+280 YVVVPNELEEQLI
-293 ARVVQEAESMY
+293 ARVVQEAQSMY

-317 NEKHFARL
+317 NERHFARL

-348 ASADNRRMPLHIL
+348 ASEDNRRMPLHIL
-361 QNVKE
+361 QNVNE
-366 DMLVLHEEIFGP
+366 DMLVMHEEIFGP

-390 VPDMIKPRQNPLAMY
+390 VPDMIEPRRNPLAMY
-405 YFGKDKREQEYLLSH
+405 YFGKDKSEQEYLLSN

-442 GGIGSSGMGA
+442 GGIGASGMGA

>member
-1 MSQPITKYINQRKI
+1 
-15 MSTVENEDVTKLDTQ
+15 MSTAKPKNVTKLDTQ
-30 NLEALVTL
+30 NLEALVEL
-38 QRREFQSE
+38 QRSKFRAE

-51 ATRIDRLKRLKALI
+51 STRIDRLKRLKALI

-95 GKVEAIDYSMK
+95 SKVEGIDYAMK

-129 SQVRHFPKGV
+129 SQVRYFPKGV

-186 PQYFS
+186 PKYFPE
-191 KDEVAVVTGGA
+191 DEVAVVTGGA
-202 EISQC
+202 DISQR

-280 YVVVPHELEELLI
+280 YVAVPDELEEQLI
-293 ARVVQEAESMY
+293 ARVIQEAQSMY
-304 PNITENEDYAGVI
+304 PNITENEDYAGII
-317 NEKHFARL
+317 NERHFGRL
-325 QNYIDDA
+325 QSYIDDA

-348 ASADNRRMPLHIL
+348 ASEDNRRMPLHIL
-361 QNVKE
+361 QHVNE
-366 DMLVLHEEIFGP
+366 DMLVMHEEIFGP
-378 ILPVMTYSDVAE
+378 ILPVITYSDVAE
-390 VPDMIKPRQNPLAMY
+390 VPSMIEPRRNPLAMY

-429 DITLHYVQEDLPF
+429 DIVLHYVQEDLPF
-442 GGIGSSGMGA
+442 GGIGASGMGA

-460 SMSHARAIYSQT
+460 TMSHARAIYSQT

-481 ARPPFGNKFRK
+481 ARPPFGEKFRK
-492 NITKILG
+492 NISKILG
-499 SI
+499 AI

>member
-1 MSQPITKYINQRKI
+1 MGAAEQHNLTG
-15 MSTVENEDVTKLDTQ
+15 LDTQ
-30 NLEALVTL
+30 DLDALIAL
-38 QRREFQSE
+38 QKAQFRAE

-65 VENKTEFAE
+65 VENKVAFANATKHEFN
-74 TTKREF
+74 
-80 GGARSYEFSLFSEFA
+80 GARSYEFSLFSEFA
-95 GKVEAIDYSMK
+95 SKVEAIDYSMK
-106 HLKEWMKPEKRKT
+106 HLKAWMKPEKRKT

-186 PQYFS
+186 PKYFS

-202 EISQC
+202 EVSQQ
-207 FAELPFDH
+207 FAQLPFDH
-215 LLFTGSTNIGAK
+215 LLFTGSTRVGAQ
-227 VMQSASKNLVPV
+227 VMQAASKNLVPV

-244 GKSPVIIGRSAKLD
+244 GKSPVVIGRSAKLD

-280 YVVVPHELEELLI
+280 YVLVPQELEEQLV
-293 ARVVQEAESMY
+293 ARVVHEAQSMY
-304 PNITENEDYAGVI
+304 PNITENADYAGVI
-317 NEKHFARL
+317 NERHFARL

-340 IVGADKTR
+340 IVGAEQTR
-348 ASADNRRMPLHIL
+348 ASENNRRMPLHIL
-361 QNVKE
+361 QNVNE
-366 DMLVLHEEIFGP
+366 DMLVMHEEIFGP
-378 ILPVMTYSDVAE
+378 ILPVMTYDDITE
-390 VPDMIKPRQNPLAMY
+390 VPDQVEPRRNPLALY
-405 YFGKDKREQEYLLSH
+405 YFGKDKTEQEYLLSH
-420 VQSGGVCIN
+420 VPSGGVCIN

-442 GGIGSSGMGA
+442 GGVGASGMGA

-460 SMSHARAIYSQT
+460 TLSHPRAIYSQT
-472 MIDVLPIIG
+472 MVDVLPIIG
-481 ARPPFGNKFRK
+481 ARPPFGDKFRK
-492 NITKILG
+492 NISKILG
-499 SI
+499 AI

>member
-1 MSQPITKYINQRKI
+1 
-15 MSTVENEDVTKLDTQ
+15 MSTAKRKNVTKLDTQ
-30 NLEALVTL
+30 NLEALVEL
-38 QRREFQSE
+38 QRSKFRAE

-51 ATRIDRLKRLKALI
+51 STRIDRLKRLKALI

-95 GKVEAIDYSMK
+95 SKVEGIDYAMK

-151 LTVAPLTSALAAGNR
+151 LTVAPLTGALAAGNR
-166 ALLKPSEFVP
+166 AILKPSEFVP
-176 ETAALFAEVV
+176 ETAALFAEII
-186 PQYFS
+186 PKYFS
-191 KDEVAVVTGGA
+191 EDEVAVVTGGA
-202 EISQC
+202 DISQR

-215 LLFTGSTNIGAK
+215 LLFTGSSNIGAK
-227 VMQSASKNLVPV
+227 VMQSAAKNLVPV

-244 GKSPVIIGRSAKLD
+244 GKSPVVIGRSANLD

-280 YVVVPHELEELLI
+280 YVVVPNELEEQLI
-293 ARVVQEAESMY
+293 ARVVHEAQSMY

-317 NEKHFARL
+317 NERHFARL

-340 IVGADKTR
+340 IVGADTTR
-348 ASADNRRMPLHIL
+348 VSEDNRRMPLHIL
-361 QNVKE
+361 QNVNE
-366 DMLVLHEEIFGP
+366 DMLVMHEEIFGP

-390 VPDMIKPRQNPLAMY
+390 VPDMIEPRRNPLAMY
-405 YFGKDKREQEYLLSH
+405 YFGKDKREQEYLLSN

-442 GGIGSSGMGA
+442 GGVGASGMGA

-460 SMSHARAIYSQT
+460 SLSHARAIYSQT

-481 ARPPFGNKFRK
+481 ARPPFGEKFRK
-492 NITKILG
+492 NISKILG
-499 SI
+499 PI

>member
-1 MSQPITKYINQRKI
+1 MSEAHNDNV
-15 MSTVENEDVTKLDTQ
+15 MELDFQ
-30 NLEALVTL
+30 NLNALVAL
-38 QRREFQSE
+38 QRNAFRAE

-65 VENKTEFAE
+65 VENKREFAT

-80 GGARSYEFSLFSEFA
+80 NGARSYEFSLFSEFA
-95 GKVEAIDYSMK
+95 SKVEAIDYSIK
-106 HLKEWMKPEKRKT
+106 HLKQWMKPEKRKT
-119 NKPMNFLGGK
+119 NKPMNLLGGK
-129 SQVRHFPKGV
+129 GQVRYFPKGV

-166 ALLKPSEFVP
+166 ALLKPSEYVP
-176 ETAALFAEVV
+176 DTAALFADVV
-186 PQYFS
+186 PKYFS
-191 KDEVAVVTGGA
+191 TEEVAVVTGGA
-202 EISQC
+202 QTSQH

-215 LLFTGSTNIGAK
+215 LLFTGSTRVGSK

-258 LAGTRLTFG
+258 LAGTRLTFA

-280 YVVVPHELEELLI
+280 YALVPNELEEQLVS
-293 ARVVQEAESMY
+293 RVKHEVESMY
-304 PNITENEDYAGVI
+304 PNMTENSDYAGVF
-317 NEKHFARL
+317 NERHFARL

-340 IVGADKTR
+340 IVGANETR
-348 ASADNRRMPLHIL
+348 VSKDNFRMPLHIL
-361 QNVKE
+361 QNVNE
-366 DMLVLHEEIFGP
+366 NMQVMHEEIFGP
-378 ILPVMTYSDVAE
+378 ILPIMTYADITE
-390 VPDMIKPRQNPLAMY
+390 VPDQIEPRRNPLAMY
-405 YFGKDKREQEYLLSH
+405 YFGKDKGEQEYLLSH

-442 GGIGSSGMGA
+442 GGFGASGMGA

-460 SMSHARAIYSQT
+460 NMSHARAIYSQT

-481 ARPPFGNKFRK
+481 ARPPFGEKFRK
-492 NITKILG
+492 RISKVLG
-499 SI
+499 AI

>member
-1 MSQPITKYINQRKI
+1 
-15 MSTVENEDVTKLDTQ
+15 MSTAKRKNVTKLDTQ
-30 NLEALVTL
+30 NLEALVEL
-38 QRREFQSE
+38 QRSKFRAE

-51 ATRIDRLKRLKALI
+51 STRIDRLKRLKALI

-95 GKVEAIDYSMK
+95 SKVEGIDYAMK

-151 LTVAPLTSALAAGNR
+151 LTVAPLTGALAAGNR

-176 ETAALFAEVV
+176 ETAALFAEII
-186 PQYFS
+186 PKYFS
-191 KDEVAVVTGGA
+191 EDEVAVVTGGA
-202 EISQC
+202 DISQR

-215 LLFTGSTNIGAK
+215 LLFTGSSNIGAK

-280 YVVVPHELEELLI
+280 YVVVPNELEEQLI
-293 ARVVQEAESMY
+293 ARVVHEAQSMY

-317 NEKHFARL
+317 NERHFARL

-348 ASADNRRMPLHIL
+348 ASEDNRRMPLHIL
-361 QNVKE
+361 QNVNE
-366 DMLVLHEEIFGP
+366 DMLVMHEEIFGP

-390 VPDMIKPRQNPLAMY
+390 VPDMIEPRRNPLAMY

-442 GGIGSSGMGA
+442 GGVGASGMGA

-460 SMSHARAIYSQT
+460 SLSHARAIYSQT

-481 ARPPFGNKFRK
+481 ARPPFGEKFRK
-492 NITKILG
+492 NISKILG
-499 SI
+499 PI

>member
-1 MSQPITKYINQRKI
+1 
-15 MSTVENEDVTKLDTQ
+15 MSTAERDNITELDGY
-30 NLEALVTL
+30 NLSALVER
-38 QRREFQSE
+38 QRSKFRSE

-51 ATRIDRLKRLKALI
+51 STRIDRLKRLKALI
-65 VENKTEFAE
+65 VENKTDFAK

-80 GGARSYEFSLFSEFA
+80 NGARSYEFSLFSEYA
-95 GKVEAIDYSMK
+95 SKVEAVDYSMK

-129 SQVRHFPKGV
+129 SQVRYFPKGV

-176 ETAALFAEVV
+176 ETASLFAEVV

-191 KDEVAVVTGGA
+191 EDEVAVVNGGS
-202 EISQC
+202 EISQQ

-215 LLFTGSTNIGAK
+215 LLFTGSSRVGAQ

-244 GKSPVIIGRSAKLD
+244 GKSPVIIGRSAKLE

-280 YVVVPHELEELLI
+280 YVIVPDELEEGLI
-293 ARVVQEAESMY
+293 AQVIREAQSMY
-304 PNITENEDYAGVI
+304 PNITENEDYTGVF
-317 NEKHFARL
+317 NERHFARL
-325 QNYIDDA
+325 ENYIDDA

-340 IVGADKTR
+340 IVGADNTR
-348 ASADNRRMPLHIL
+348 ASEGNRRMPLHVL
-361 QNVKE
+361 QNVNE
-366 DMLVLHEEIFGP
+366 DMEVMHEEIFGP
-378 ILPVMTYSDVAE
+378 ILPIVTYADITE
-390 VPDMIKPRQNPLAMY
+390 VPNRIEPRRNPLALY
-405 YFGKDKREQEYLLSH
+405 YFGKDKSEQEYLLNH

-442 GGIGSSGMGA
+442 GGVGASGMGA

-460 SMSHARAIYSQT
+460 NMSHARAIYSQT

-481 ARPPFGNKFRK
+481 ARPPFGAKFRK
-492 NITKILG
+492 NISKILG
-499 SI
+499 VI